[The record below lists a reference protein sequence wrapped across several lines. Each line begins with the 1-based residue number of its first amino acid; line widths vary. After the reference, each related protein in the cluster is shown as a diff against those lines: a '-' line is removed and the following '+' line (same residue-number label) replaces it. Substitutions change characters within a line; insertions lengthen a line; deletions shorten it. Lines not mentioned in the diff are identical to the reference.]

1 MERLVVPLS
10 SLFHVCAAFS
20 VPVVAPIKA
29 SDMKNVN
36 RAGSRRNI
44 FWGGETKFRK
54 CPRRQEVCGDVARAG
69 RAPSDD
75 RGPRGPLLEDVERP
89 SSPPN
94 VPLGRRTLIFSTICF
109 TLFYVLL
116 GAIER
121 VSFARMASSMPSG
134 VLLMHTLLAVM
145 SLMLFTVLQLAR
157 SQSNGPPISARRS
170 SSSTCRTCCRWR
182 SSTRCTRCSR

>member
-1 MERLVVPLS
+1 MIEGL
-10 SLFHVCAAFS
+10 A
-20 VPVVAPIKA
+20 
-29 SDMKNVN
+29 D
-36 RAGSRRNI
+36 
-44 FWGGETKFRK
+44 
-54 CPRRQEVCGDVARAG
+54 
-69 RAPSDD
+69 
-75 RGPRGPLLEDVERP
+75 PLLEDVERP

-145 SLMLFTVLQLAR
+145 SLLLFVVLQLVRTAQLGQR
-157 SQSNGPPISARRS
+157 AVPGGQAPRWQKRDQHLPPARREAAFLGLRQRGAIVFLRPMLGS
-170 SSSTCRTCCRWR
+170 
-182 SSTRCTRCSR
+182 

>member
-1 MERLVVPLS
+1 MIEGL
-10 SLFHVCAAFS
+10 A
-20 VPVVAPIKA
+20 
-29 SDMKNVN
+29 D
-36 RAGSRRNI
+36 
-44 FWGGETKFRK
+44 
-54 CPRRQEVCGDVARAG
+54 
-69 RAPSDD
+69 
-75 RGPRGPLLEDVERP
+75 PLLEDVERP

-157 SQSNGPPISARRS
+157 SQSNGPPISAALQQLHLPDVLS
-170 SSSTCRTCCRWR
+170 MAVLDVLHSLLALSGATVVPGVKML
-182 SSTRCTRCSR
+182 